1 MYVYTT
7 VNNDGEINLSGLDGM
22 TVWDESWDAK
32 IWTHLSIMLNMYY
45 VFFHIELTHISKS
58 GAYWMS

>member
-7 VNNDGEINLSGLDGM
+7 VYNNGKSNLGGLDGM

-32 IWTHLSIMLNMYY
+32 IWTHLTVMLNTY

-58 GAYWMS
+58 GAYGMN

>member
-7 VNNDGEINLSGLDGM
+7 VNNDGQSDISGLDGM

-32 IWTHLSIMLNMYY
+32 IWTHLSVKY
-45 VFFHIELTHISKS
+45 VCVLS
-58 GAYWMS
+58 YWIVTYQQKWCIL